1 MDAGKLHEAIAKV
14 CPITGVSIGN
24 VNNKGTWRIDF
35 DQAATQQQKDAAQ
48 AALAAFD
55 VAAADAAEQAIKDR
69 REAVTNAARADA
81 VIDKLR
87 TATLQEIVDYVNTN
101 VTDLQSAK
109 ALMVKLAV
117 GVAYAIRND

>member
-24 VNNKGTWRIDF
+24 VNDKATWRIDF
-35 DQAATQQQKDAAQ
+35 APGSTAQQQTTAMGVLQ
-48 AALAAFD
+48 GFD
-55 VAAADAAEQAIKDR
+55 VAAADAAEKAKEDR
-69 REAVTNAARADA
+69 RVAISNAARADQ

-87 TATLQEIVDYVNTN
+87 TASLQEIVDYVNTN
-101 VTDLQSAK
+101 VTDLASAK
-109 ALMVKLAV
+109 AMITKLAI

>member
-14 CPITGVSIGN
+14 CPIQGVSIGRADD
-24 VNNKGTWRIDF
+24 KGTWRIDF
-35 DQAATQQQKDAAQ
+35 DDTATQQQRTAAQ

-69 REAVTNAARADA
+69 RIAVTNAARADA

-109 ALMVKLAV
+109 ALLVKLAI

>member
-14 CPITGVSIGN
+14 CPIHGVSIGRAN
-24 VNNKGTWRIDF
+24 DKGTWRIDF

-48 AALAAFD
+48 AALVAFD

-69 REAVTNAARADA
+69 RVAISNAARADQ

-87 TATLQEIVDYVNTN
+87 TASLQEIVDYVNTN
-101 VTDLQSAK
+101 VTDLASAK
-109 ALMVKLAV
+109 AMITKLAI